1 MADLP
6 ARLTEAPALRRVSV
20 FPDRRGRVVGALP
33 PVVTAAL
40 ERVGHR
46 AVEFRRERAGWTL
59 QQAAS
64 LARLTSREAAE
75 RISWGMLRYQFG
87 SDRADDPQ
95 GRWRFRNDFES
106 HLARVLILYPAARV
120 EAADGGPILPPS
132 RPHVAARPQQELV

>member
-6 ARLTEAPALRRVSV
+6 ARLTEAPALRWVSV
-20 FPDRRGRVVGALP
+20 FPDRGGRVVGALP
-33 PVVTAAL
+33 PVVTAVL

-75 RISWGMLRYQFG
+75 RISWRMLRYQFG

-95 GRWRFRNDFES
+95 GRWRFGTTLR
-106 HLARVLILYPAARV
+106 AT
-120 EAADGGPILPPS
+120 
-132 RPHVAARPQQELV
+132 